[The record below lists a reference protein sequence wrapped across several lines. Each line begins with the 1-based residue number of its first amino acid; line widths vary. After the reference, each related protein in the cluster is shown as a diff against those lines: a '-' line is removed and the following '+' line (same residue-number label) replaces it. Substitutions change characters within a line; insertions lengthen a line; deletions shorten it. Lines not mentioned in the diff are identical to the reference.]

1 MFEQLFDGVYKKILL
16 QCVSF
21 NIVFEKTNE
30 HIHTVS
36 FNNNEEKSKFKF
48 KHIQDINT
56 LLTLKIVDEKTKQK
70 RSHVVLLVDCE
81 HVNKPFELVNTISAS
96 T

>member
-1 MFEQLFDGVYKKILL
+1 MK
-16 QCVSF
+16 
-21 NIVFEKTNE
+21 

-96 T
+96 TLRETYESLKKSKSKTVQNMKHEKSITT